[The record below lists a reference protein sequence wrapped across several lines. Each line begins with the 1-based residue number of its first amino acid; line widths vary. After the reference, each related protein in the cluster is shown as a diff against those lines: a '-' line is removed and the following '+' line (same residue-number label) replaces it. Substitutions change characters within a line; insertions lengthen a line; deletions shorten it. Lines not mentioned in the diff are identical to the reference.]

1 MGPYI
6 VTEVTKSGLATLK
19 NYNKIQLKPA
29 VNPPNSSPVAKH
41 ADSVDDEKPANIGER
56 DDQKPDEKRPE
67 NTCIWAY
74 LPDEIVEKILLEC
87 VSSSPRICET
97 YSNIVYTC
105 SRFQIINET
114 PRKFLPRL
122 HIDPEDVI
130 TKSFI
135 GKAKVSVRKSLK
147 VFGKNSGL
155 LLEVSRVINDDKWK
169 SAWLVLVENERPS
182 MYTIEKIFWKTA
194 VIQSRYNEENDV
206 PD

>member
-6 VTEVTKSGLATLK
+6 VTDVTKSGLATLK
-19 NYNKIQLKPA
+19 NKGELLKAKYNKIQLKPA

-41 ADSVDDEKPANIGER
+41 TDSVDDEKPANIGER

-67 NTCIWAY
+67 NTCFWAY

-97 YSNIVYTC
+97 YNNIVHTC
-105 SRFQIINET
+105 SRFQLIKET
-114 PRKFLPRL
+114 ARRFLPRL

-130 TKSFI
+130 TKSFN
-135 GKAKVSVRKSLK
+135 GKAKVSVRKLLK

-155 LLEVSRVINDDKWK
+155 LLEVSRVINGN
-169 SAWLVLVENERPS
+169 LHG
-182 MYTIEKIFWKTA
+182 
-194 VIQSRYNEENDV
+194 
-206 PD
+206 